1 MTDTVTE
8 TPQNNAEPP
17 EGSARSPWYRRRT
30 PLIVAGVVLVV
41 GISVLSDLP
50 VHASRSANVSSAQS
64 VMKEVNGDLAPCALA
79 AKQAVALWGAE
90 ENHTLSASDAAIA
103 PGILRDDQNA
113 CSFTNENI
121 YDLSSIEVP
130 GSTAGKHLSALVG
143 AVTLWSTGDA
153 LGIIE
158 DIQTLMSQPSD
169 KTALS
174 DLAKRERQAAQDR
187 SQADAQ
193 INGADSV
200 LGAAISRP
208 DLPVLPTPPRS

>member
-1 MTDTVTE
+1 
-8 TPQNNAEPP
+8 
-17 EGSARSPWYRRRT
+17 
-30 PLIVAGVVLVV
+30 
-41 GISVLSDLP
+41 
-50 VHASRSANVSSAQS
+50 
-64 VMKEVNGDLAPCALA
+64 
-79 AKQAVALWGAE
+79 
-90 ENHTLSASDAAIA
+90 
-103 PGILRDDQNA
+103 
-113 CSFTNENI
+113 
-121 YDLSSIEVP
+121 
-130 GSTAGKHLSALVG
+130 
-143 AVTLWSTGDA
+143 VTLWSTGDA